1 VSEKGERISHKVSFI
16 IVGAEAERFYKMY
29 EARQRTALQEKP
41 PRRVDFAS
49 IDREIYLKGLGFVGA
64 VAPSAPVHGKG
75 AIRPRSE
82 EDRKR
87 VEALLK
93 QGKSV
98 KDVAAEAGVPSRTV
112 HRWKKELT

>member
-1 VSEKGERISHKVSFI
+1 MSEKEVTHKVSFV
-16 IVGAEAERFYKMY
+16 VGGKEAERFYELY

-49 IDREIYLKGLGFVGA
+49 IDREIYLKGLGFEGA
-64 VAPSAPVHGKG
+64 VAPPAPVHGKG
-75 AIRPRSE
+75 AIRPRSPD
-82 EDRKR
+82 DRKR

-98 KDVAAEAGVPSRTV
+98 KDVAAEVHVPMRTV
-112 HRWKKELT
+112 YRWQRELT